1 MWKGALYLGL
11 FPPLF
16 FLPLPPLIIWFS
28 SGSSENAACTWQM
41 CGTTAAAYRSVSP
54 LLIQACFLCHK
65 WKFNMRLK
73 TDWELNQQ
81 RQSMALTASEQLL
94 MQKII
99 IKKCL
104 SDILSAVIIVAS
116 GLLYSSPETLTWLE
130 LFCCQQNNN
139 NKNPQT
145 NFFTTF

>member
-99 IKKCL
+99 IKCL

-116 GLLYSSPETLTWLE
+116 GLLCSSPETLTWLE